1 MSSTDFAK
9 FLCISCTLGD
19 VGCELKNCLILDSGK
34 VEGANFLKSVKSYL
48 LYCVHQVRGFFM
60 NVQVVNHVRKHGLNM
75 QQHRN
80 NVSMMSISVPK
91 IARVVND
98 FAGSEISLMI
108 CCKRVLLTDFL
119 NMNGGIVGA
128 GVGMGMTNV

>member
-9 FLCISCTLGD
+9 FLCISCILGD
-19 VGCELKNCLILDSGK
+19 GGCELKSCLNLDKGK

-80 NVSMMSISVPK
+80 KISMISISVPK
-91 IARVVND
+91 IAKVVSD

-108 CCKRVLLTDFL
+108 CCNNVLLTVFL
-119 NMNGGIVGA
+119 NTNGGIVGA
-128 GVGMGMTNV
+128 GVGMGMLKV